1 MTPMLSINDLS
12 AYYGAICALRSVTI
26 QIQPNE
32 LVAVLGANGAG
43 KTTLL
48 RAITGLIARVEG
60 EVSFSGKPIQG
71 EEAHRR
77 VQLGIAMVPEGRG
90 IFPNLTVLENLKI
103 GAYLYR
109 QESSR
114 KESEAILE
122 RVYNHFPV
130 LKDRRSQRAGT
141 LSGGEQ
147 QMLSIGRALMS
158 RPRLLLL
165 DEPSMGLSPIFV
177 SEIFKL
183 IRKVNSDGTTI
194 LLVEQNANAA
204 LKIAHRGYVL
214 DRGTIAHSGTSSQ
227 LMASEEVKS
236 AYLS

>member
-1 MTPMLSINDLS
+1 MLTISNIS
-12 AYYGAICALRSVTI
+12 TYYGAICALSSVTI
-26 QIQPNE
+26 QIDSKE

-43 KTTLL
+43 KSTLL
-48 RAITGLIARVEG
+48 RSISGLITPTEG
-60 EVSFSGKPIQG
+60 EISFEG
-71 EEAHRR
+71 ESINRLAVHRR
-77 VQLGIAMVPEGRG
+77 VELGIAMVPEGRG

-103 GAYLYR
+103 GAYLF
-109 QESSR
+109 R
-114 KESEAILE
+114 KESLQSESAAILE
-122 RVYNHFPV
+122 KVYDHFPV
-130 LKDRRSQRAGT
+130 IKERREQRAGT

-165 DEPSMGLSPIFV
+165 DEPSMGLSPLYV
-177 SEIFKL
+177 AEIFKL
-183 IRKVNSDGTTI
+183 LSKINKDGTTI

-214 DRGTIAHSGTSSQ
+214 DRGTIAYADTSER
-227 LMASEEVKS
+227 LLASEEVKS

>member
-1 MTPMLSINDLS
+1 MLEIKNLS
-12 AYYGAICALRSVTI
+12 TYYGAINALSSVTVRI
-26 QIQPNE
+26 DSKE

-43 KTTLL
+43 KSTLL
-48 RAITGLIARVEG
+48 RSISGLITPKEG
-60 EVSFSGKPIQG
+60 EISFEG
-71 EEAHRR
+71 ESISRLAAHRR
-77 VQLGIAMVPEGRG
+77 VELGIAMVPEGRG

-103 GAYLYR
+103 GAYLF
-109 QESSR
+109 R
-114 KESEAILE
+114 KEPTQTKSDAILE
-122 RVYNHFPV
+122 KVYDHFPV
-130 LKDRRSQRAGT
+130 IKERRDQRAGT

-165 DEPSMGLSPIFV
+165 DEPSMGLSPLYV
-177 SEIFKL
+177 AEIFKL
-183 IRKVNSDGTTI
+183 LIKINRDGTTI

-214 DRGTIAHSGTSSQ
+214 DRGTIAYADTSER
-227 LMASEEVKS
+227 LMSSEEVKS

>member
-1 MTPMLSINDLS
+1 MLSISDIS
-12 AYYGAICALRSVTI
+12 AYYGAICALSSVTI
-26 QIQPNE
+26 QIDSKE

-43 KTTLL
+43 KSTLL
-48 RAITGLIARVEG
+48 RSISGLITPTEG
-60 EVSFSGKPIQG
+60 EISFEG
-71 EEAHRR
+71 ESINRLAVHRR
-77 VQLGIAMVPEGRG
+77 VELGIAMVPEGRG

-103 GAYLYR
+103 GAYLF
-109 QESSR
+109 R
-114 KESEAILE
+114 KESLQSESAAILE
-122 RVYNHFPV
+122 KVYDHFPV
-130 LKDRRSQRAGT
+130 IKERREQRAGT

-165 DEPSMGLSPIFV
+165 DEPSMGLSPLYV
-177 SEIFKL
+177 AEIFKL
-183 IRKVNSDGTTI
+183 LSKINKDGTTI

-214 DRGTIAHSGTSSQ
+214 DRGTIAYADTSER
-227 LMASEEVKS
+227 LLASEEVKS